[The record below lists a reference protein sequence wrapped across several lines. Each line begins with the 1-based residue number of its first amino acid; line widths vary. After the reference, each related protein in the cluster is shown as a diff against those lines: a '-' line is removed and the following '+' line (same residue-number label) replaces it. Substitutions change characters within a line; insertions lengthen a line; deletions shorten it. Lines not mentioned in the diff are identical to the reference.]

1 MSHFSLLSVILFL
14 PLLGALFLLFIRGD
28 ERVTAANSRYV
39 ARLITV
45 CTFLMSLA
53 AWASYADKG
62 VPNAFF
68 IERNWLPSFSV
79 GWRVDLDDLSL
90 IFVLLIS
97 FLSMLSVCAGRK
109 SISSMVREFMFLTL
123 VLESFMLIAVCARDL
138 FQFFV
143 FYEAAVLPLFL
154 MISVW
159 GVERRAFTAFK
170 FCFYML
176 AGSVFLLTAVF
187 ILYLNAG
194 SADFAALKTI
204 ELSEELQ
211 LAVLVCLAG
220 ALAFKAPLVPF
231 HAWLSDAQAEA
242 PMPAAVLLSGVFSK
256 LVFYAFLRLA
266 LPATGA
272 LLERAGDI
280 LLVWAVFSSLYGALI
295 TLMQEDMKKIA
306 GFTHL
311 TQAGFLTAGLVCLT
325 PVSLEGM
332 LFLCAAQ
339 GLAMAA
345 YLISSGA
352 LYERFAAGNIKEPS
366 GIIVLFPYLGTA
378 FFISCLALLAVPPLM
393 PFAGEFLIFK
403 GVFVESAGA
412 AFVVL
417 AASALLFAAFFR
429 MFARLLF
436 GEPPVPVVVV
446 PDMSW
451 REKVIG
457 GLFGIVFIILSVMP
471 ETVFSLAV
479 QAVASLSLR

>member
-28 ERVTAANSRYV
+28 ERITAANSRYV

-45 CTFLMSLA
+45 CTFLLSLA
-53 AWASYADKG
+53 AWASYADRE
-62 VPNAFF
+62 VPNMFF
-68 IERNWLPSFSV
+68 MERNWLPSFSV
-79 GWRVDLDDLSL
+79 GWRIDLDDLSL
-90 IFVLLIS
+90 IFVLLIT

-176 AGSVFLLTAVF
+176 SGSVFLLTAVF
-187 ILYLNAG
+187 ILYLSAG
-194 SADFAALKTI
+194 SADFSVLKTL
-204 ELSEELQ
+204 ELTKELQ
-211 LAVLVCLAG
+211 AVVLVCLAG
-220 ALAFKAPLVPF
+220 ALAFKAPLFPF

-266 LPATGA
+266 QPVGGMLA
-272 LLERAGDI
+272 ERAGDF
-280 LLVWAVFSSLYGALI
+280 LLAWAVFSALYGALI
-295 TLMQEDMKKIA
+295 ALMQEDMKKIA

-325 PVSLEGM
+325 PVSLQGM

-352 LYERFAAGNIKEPS
+352 LYERFAAGNIKDPS
-366 GIIVLFPYLGTA
+366 GIAALFPYLGTA
-378 FFISCLALLAVPPLM
+378 FFVSCLALLAVPPMM

-403 GVFVESAGA
+403 EVFVKSAGA
-412 AFVVL
+412 AVVVL
-417 AASALLFAAFFR
+417 TASAFLFAAFFR

-436 GEPPVPVVVV
+436 GEPSQPAVVIA
-446 PDMSW
+446 DMSW
-451 REKVIG
+451 REKIIG
-457 GLFGIVFIILSVMP
+457 GIFGIIFLILSVVP
-471 ETVFSLAV
+471 ETVFKPAV
-479 QAVASLSLR
+479 LAVASLSFR